1 MEDNQVMVLLESVD
15 SKMQLVLEAFSVL
28 DKKIDDVKQHLTER
42 ADLTDFKIDV
52 LNKKIDTVEAN
63 LNKRIDTVEA
73 NLNKRIDTVETNL
86 TDKID
91 TISTDLKAHRKDTEA
106 HPGLYV
112 VREG

>member
-42 ADLTDFKIDV
+42 AHLTDFKIDV
-52 LNKKIDTVEAN
+52 LNKKIDTVS
-63 LNKRIDTVEA
+63 I
-73 NLNKRIDTVETNL
+73 
-86 TDKID
+86 
-91 TISTDLKAHRKDTEA
+91 DLKAHRKDTEA
-106 HPGLYV
+106 HSGLYV